1 MRGKWYYFLA
11 MLLIAGSWV
20 GNIWYDQANRLERT
34 VFLEHYIEVIPEA
47 GDYFDLYYL
56 EDKRLERKLIDI
68 YIEGYPGLQVS
79 PYPNYAEYRKQ
90 SLGKMIVSFDSADSG
105 QEPPEIKEPA
115 VIRQVTALYSDGSSE
130 KVRIG
135 EIHLV
140 PRDNVN
146 RDHDPIQ
153 WTSGAGSS
161 DHSGYDRLAV
171 RRPVN
176 LTGLSSVYMSMVEE
190 GDLLVHADIAKRTPG
205 ISHRSEAPSE
215 AEIKLSGVPILDLP
229 LPVRL
234 NQGDSVKVAYKFNL
248 SSPAKR
254 MQVYQLRLRLEYAD
268 AEGDQAPWHSV
279 DHIAYRPSPTEREI
293 AEYVRERRGAL

>member
-11 MLLIAGSWV
+11 MLLIAGSWI

-68 YIEGYPGLQVS
+68 YIEGYPGLQVN

-130 KVRIG
+130 KVHIG

-140 PRDNVN
+140 PRGNVN

-161 DHSGYDRLAV
+161 DYSGYDRLAV
-171 RRPVN
+171 QRPVH
-176 LTGLSSVYMSMVEE
+176 LTGLSSVYTSMVEE
-190 GDLLVHADIAKRTPG
+190 GGLLVHADVEKRIPG
-205 ISHRSEAPSE
+205 ISHRSEASSE

-234 NQGDSVKVAYKFNL
+234 NKGDSVKVSYKFNL
-248 SSPAKR
+248 SSTAKR
-254 MQVYQLRLRLEYAD
+254 MQVYQLRLRLDYA
-268 AEGDQAPWHSV
+268 ENEQALWQSV
-279 DHIAYRPSPTEREI
+279 HHIAYHPSPTEREM
-293 AEYVRERRGAL
+293 AEYVRERREAL